1 MAAVPVQGGGRR
13 ARAPAPFARRGVRNL
28 VVLSILSE
36 VGAVVYAIIMTKS
49 VDLDWQMRAIRK
61 DQKLLER
68 LREER
73 KAKIDELKE
82 RTNYYL
88 TQKLIQKYDLDPA
101 AKAAAAS
108 VLATKLGADSGLKYN
123 VSSASEVIP
132 SNGLRNRKHTKA
144 KGSSTGNA
152 ADDHNTGQAITW
164 KLWNLLE
171 SLGIIKAQVPV
182 TVVGWQRFVAVAICI
197 MARLARKEDFP
208 HVTYCCPHCHALNM

>member
-36 VGAVVYAIIMTKS
+36 
-49 VDLDWQMRAIRK
+49 K

-108 VLATKLGADSGLKYN
+108 VLATKLGADSGLK
-123 VSSASEVIP
+123 
-132 SNGLRNRKHTKA
+132 
-144 KGSSTGNA
+144 
-152 ADDHNTGQAITW
+152 AITW